1 MVLLWFEVD
10 LISSPLILICLY
22 LIWLIRYPEKF
33 IDGMLLG
40 LITRK
45 PLKRPEGCISDTKA
59 TQGKYLGLQN
69 NINRLCKSLNDIDYE
84 ILTILKPENIKSHV
98 SKIMGIMETMYE
110 ILAEITLKLENM
122 GFKDSEQSF
131 ERDDNNILN
140 TKLPELEFPVFK
152 GNPLEWQSFYDQ
164 FNISFRQNKT
174 LSDIDRFN
182 YVTTYLAGQALAT
195 ISGLTINSE
204 NYMEVL
210 DILIDRYRNP
220 QVLISAHMDT
230 LVKMNK
236 VKTMEIM
243 ILRTECEI

>member
-1 MVLLWFEVD
+1 
-10 LISSPLILICLY
+10 
-22 LIWLIRYPEKF
+22 
-33 IDGMLLG
+33 MLLG

-182 YVTTYLAGQALAT
+182 YVTRYLAGQALAT

-230 LVKMNK
+230 LVKINK